1 VECVKTELQGKSVVL
16 LSGVHAERM
25 SAKPM
30 LIEAPEQLL
39 EAARRNPDAVA
50 FGYMAGKWVAA
61 A

>member
-1 VECVKTELQGKSVVL
+1 MECVKTELQGKSVVL
-16 LSGVHAERM
+16 LSSVHAERM

-30 LIEAPEQLL
+30 LIEAPEKLL